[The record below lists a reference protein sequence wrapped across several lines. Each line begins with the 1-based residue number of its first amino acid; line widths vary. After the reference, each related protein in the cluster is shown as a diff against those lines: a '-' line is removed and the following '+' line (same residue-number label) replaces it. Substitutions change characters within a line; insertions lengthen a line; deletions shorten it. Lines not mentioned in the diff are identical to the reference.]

1 MQRHRMFGTVLRAV
15 LSALLMSACAGR
27 PTAAPMAET
36 ADVVAVTATATDLSP
51 TVTAPTPSL
60 PPATPPA
67 TSTLRPSAT
76 STRQPPATLPSTPPA
91 PTATSTSTPPPTPAP
106 QLTPPVILSFT
117 ADRTDIAERETVVLH
132 WKGTGATSAAIWW
145 FDAHAMPSPPVEING
160 DPNDGSASINPD
172 ASPIHLTLRNA
183 AGETEAMV
191 ELNIHCVYAWIP
203 ELAGNP
209 YADRCP
215 QEPIYTLAAQQA
227 FENGFMIWLANEAVI
242 YVFYNSGVQGPTFT
256 GPYFH
261 AYADRFREGDPEND
275 PTLVPPEGRYQPV
288 RGFGLVWR
296 TETDVRTTLGWAIA
310 PESGGETWAQR
321 FSGVGRYASYQ
332 YLKGLDGRIYF
343 MQYLDGRWGLYP

>member
-1 MQRHRMFGTVLRAV
+1 MQRRRTFGTALRA
-15 LSALLMSACAGR
+15 LLGALLMSACAGR
-27 PTAAPMAET
+27 PAVVPLTEAPSVAAA
-36 ADVVAVTATATDLSP
+36 TATAADLRP
-51 TVTAPTPSL
+51 TGAAPTPSR
-60 PPATPPA
+60 PTATPPA
-67 TSTLRPSAT
+67 TSTRRPT
-76 STRQPPATLPSTPPA
+76 TT
-91 PTATSTSTPPPTPAP
+91 PTATPLPPTLPPTPSPAP
-106 QLTPPVILSFT
+106 QLTRPVILAFT
-117 ADRTDIAERETVVLH
+117 ADRTDIAERETVALH
-132 WKGTGATSAAIWW
+132 WKGEGATSAAIWW
-145 FDAHAMPSPPVEING
+145 FDAQGLPSPPVEING

-191 ELNIHCVYAWIP
+191 ELRIHCVYAWIP
-203 ELAGNP
+203 ELADNP

-227 FENGFMIWLANEAVI
+227 FENGFMIWLANEAMI
-242 YVFYNSGVQGPTFT
+242 YVFYNNGVQGPTFT

-296 TETDVRTTLGWAIA
+296 TEADVRTTLGWAIA

-343 MQYLDGRWGLYP
+343 MQYLDGRWELYP